1 MNLWTR
7 KEASVAGAESR
18 DGVGWRPEVQ
28 EMGQRHPW
36 ARSHGL
42 CGLSFDIGLS
52 FKQDGEPR
60 NVSEQ
65 KPDMTWFLNGHSGP
79 FLFNK
84 VAKQPPSKRRDADLC
99 QTLTGRFV
107 PLEPSPVTPRRM

>member
-1 MNLWTR
+1 MNLWKS

-18 DGVGWRPEVQ
+18 DGVGWRPEEQ
-28 EMGQRHPW
+28 EMGQRHPRP
-36 ARSHGL
+36 RSHGL

-60 NVSEQ
+60 HVSEQ

-79 FLFNK
+79 FLFSK
-84 VAKQPPSKRRDADLC
+84 AAEQPPSKRRDADLC

-107 PLEPSPVTPRRM
+107 TLEPSP